1 MLKHSFDKQFNR
13 TVNDLMADILMFA
26 SNECRADIMRITI
39 STLEIKY
46 FKQNAAH
53 FVIVVRDLCLCRYV
67 SSFLIACQVLRDKLI
82 TVPQSRL
89 GKTKIKVR
97 VK

>member
-1 MLKHSFDKQFNR
+1 MKSCAVLKHSFDKQFNR

-46 FKQNAAH
+46 FKQNAAR
-53 FVIVVRDLCLCRYV
+53 FVINTRPVPM
-67 SSFLIACQVLRDKLI
+67 SLRAI
-82 TVPQSRL
+82 ISN
-89 GKTKIKVR
+89 R
-97 VK
+97 VTSVT

>member
-1 MLKHSFDKQFNR
+1 MKSCAVLKHSFDKQFNR
-13 TVNDLMADILMFA
+13 TVNDQMADILMFA

-53 FVIVVRDLCLCRYV
+53 FVITRPVPV
-67 SSFLIACQVLRDKLI
+67 SLRVI
-82 TVPQSRL
+82 GSN
-89 GKTKIKVR
+89 R
-97 VK
+97 VTSVT

>member
-13 TVNDLMADILMFA
+13 TVNDQMADILMFA

-46 FKQNAAH
+46 LKQNAAH
-53 FVIVVRDLCLCRYV
+53 FVISTRPVPV
-67 SSFLIACQVLRDKLI
+67 SLLVIVSN
-82 TVPQSRL
+82 
-89 GKTKIKVR
+89 R
-97 VK
+97 VTSVT

>member
-13 TVNDLMADILMFA
+13 TVNDQMADILMFA

-46 FKQNAAH
+46 FKQNAAR
-53 FVIVVRDLCLCRYV
+53 FVINTRPVPM
-67 SSFLIACQVLRDKLI
+67 SLRAI
-82 TVPQSRL
+82 ISN
-89 GKTKIKVR
+89 R
-97 VK
+97 VTSVT

>member
-1 MLKHSFDKQFNR
+1 MLKHFFDKQFNR
-13 TVNDLMADILMFA
+13 TVNDQMADILMFA

-53 FVIVVRDLCLCRYV
+53 FVINTRPVPMSLRAIV
-67 SSFLIACQVLRDKLI
+67 SN
-82 TVPQSRL
+82 
-89 GKTKIKVR
+89 R
-97 VK
+97 VTSVT

>member
-13 TVNDLMADILMFA
+13 SVNDQMADILMFA

-46 FKQNAAH
+46 LKQNAAH
-53 FVIVVRDLCLCRYV
+53 FVISTRPVPV
-67 SSFLIACQVLRDKLI
+67 SLLVIVSN
-82 TVPQSRL
+82 
-89 GKTKIKVR
+89 R
-97 VK
+97 VTSVT